1 MVHLSAGQDIC
12 LVHMEHNNTEIA
24 DKRRTATWTGQF
36 SYEVTIG
43 VPSLFK
49 DMVAWEKCKL
59 IFILQMD
66 YFLLLLHLSFWSLWF
81 FLLMVL
87 WAHITTEFSIWF
99 FRKTEATHQPRL
111 MKYIIHPYW
120 SFQVSLWNRFLITAC
135 WSLLGFWTTHTCL
148 EWTEMSFSAFS
159 RDYFHPLMQIITLLL
174 SFKEKNQLTSNE
186 NLAQISWKTSGNSDL
201 FCLAITKD
209 SIIGASS
216 IRCKH
221 TTKS

>member
-120 SFQVSLWNRFLITAC
+120 SLQVSLSNRFLTTAC
-135 WSLLGFWTTHTCL
+135 WGLLGFWTTHTCL

-159 RDYFHPLMQIITLLL
+159 RDLFPPFDANHHTSAQLQR
-174 SFKEKNQLTSNE
+174 EKPVNIKWESCTNFLKN
-186 NLAQISWKTSGNSDL
+186 K
-201 FCLAITKD
+201 
-209 SIIGASS
+209 
-216 IRCKH
+216 R
-221 TTKS
+221 